1 MPAAPSASTIS
12 VRQTLDILD
21 GPFRSVATG
30 IAEDQYAFWLGSGI
44 SFGRVDG
51 LKHIIVRVMEFL
63 RQQIDPANPNCPYNV
78 ALRRALGLATLSA
91 DEWTRVDLT
100 LGFAAWQ
107 DQAAIVARLTNNY
120 ARLLDITVAGKAD
133 DYLLWD
139 GVGVPATF
147 ANPATEP
154 DVEHLCMGI
163 LVLEG
168 SASSIATANWD
179 GLVEKAVAELTGG
192 VPKLVVCVR
201 AEDLRQAELTSQ
213 IIKFHGCAVLA
224 VADEGAYRP
233 FLVGRYSQINR
244 WAVALEN
251 QAVINRLLDIAVS
264 KPTIMMGLSAQDSNI
279 QAFFAKAES
288 VMRWPWPGN
297 RPSFVFSGEQVGAD
311 QEGLLKNVYPQT
323 YTAATRD
330 QINEQ
335 SLVRAYANPLLLA
348 LVLSVIADKMQV
360 MVHTV
365 QGTLDPAARSALQQG
380 VVALRDHLATLDNG
394 DRLQFV
400 RKFVDH
406 TSRTMT
412 MFRDGVA
419 GVAPRRYNPVTPLPL
434 HQIAADQTLPSS
446 GLPEI
451 AVFAGLLGIGVAD
464 GTWSLAESDPTD
476 PASGTVKVVTAS
488 ASTKLVLA
496 ANGRSAIRLQQN
508 GHIDDNEDAVLVYSA
523 EKPPP
528 MPRSPRSSPGRTG
541 VLGLRQVSIYDLLQ
555 HATSAADLMQ
565 QFRSEAAI

>member
-1 MPAAPSASTIS
+1 MPSAPSASKIS
-12 VRQTLDILD
+12 VRETLDILD
-21 GPFRSVATG
+21 GPFRNVATG
-30 IAEDQYAFWLGSGI
+30 IAQDMYAFWLGSGI

-51 LKHIIVRVMEFL
+51 LKQIISRVMEFL
-63 RQQIDPANPNCPYNV
+63 RGQVDPANPNCPYNA
-78 ALRRALGLATLSA
+78 ALRRALGLAPLSA
-91 DEWTRVDLT
+91 DEWARVDLNAD
-100 LGFAAWQ
+100 FAAWP
-107 DQAAIVARLTNNY
+107 DQASIVARLTNNY
-120 ARLLDITVAGKAD
+120 ARLLDITVAGKDD

-147 ANPATEP
+147 ANPAIEP

-168 SASSIATANWD
+168 AASSIATANWD
-179 GLVEKAVAELTGG
+179 GLVEKAIDELTGG
-192 VPKLVVCVR
+192 IPKLVVCVR
-201 AEDLRQAELTSQ
+201 AEDLRKPGLTGQ

-224 VADEGAYRP
+224 VAEQGVYRP

-244 WAVALEN
+244 WAAAPEN
-251 QAVINRLLDIAVS
+251 QAVIGRLLDIAVS

-279 QAFFAKAES
+279 QAFFAKAEA
-288 VMRWPWPGN
+288 VMQWPWPGD
-297 RPSFVFSGEQVGAD
+297 RPSFVFSGEQVGVD

-323 YTAATRD
+323 YTAVTRD
-330 QINEQ
+330 QINER
-335 SLVRAYANPLLLA
+335 SLIKAYANPLLLA
-348 LVLSVIADKMQV
+348 LVFSVIADKMQV
-360 MVHTV
+360 MVATV
-365 QGTLDPAARSALQQG
+365 EGAIDPAARATLQQG
-380 VVALRDHLATLDNG
+380 VLALRDHLATLDNG

-406 TSRTMT
+406 ASRTMT
-412 MFRDGVA
+412 MFRDGAA
-419 GVAPRRYNPVTPLPL
+419 GGAPRRYNPLTSLPL
-434 HQIAADQTLPSS
+434 HLIAEDQALPSS

-451 AVFAGLLGIGVAD
+451 AVFAGLLGIGLRD
-464 GTWSLAESDPTD
+464 GTWTLAESDPAD
-476 PASGTVKVVTAS
+476 PASGAVKVATAS

-508 GHIDDNEDAVLVYSA
+508 GHIDDNEDAVLIYSG

-541 VLGLRQVSIYDLLQ
+541 VLGLREVSIYDLLQ
-555 HATSAADLMQ
+555 HATSALDLMQ